1 MKRFVGL
8 VVALTLVPAGT
19 AGATGIG
26 KSNLK
31 IIDNPL
37 FVAVDGPGF
46 KVGMTKHGVHSYID
60 EQRFGIEE
68 AGYPIVRNTQQVSP
82 ALRQIV
88 CENGTYRLQSGAFNT
103 VTRAS
108 APGPRPLPYPP
119 SFGTG
124 FPNIFTFVGT
134 LDAVA
139 TNEAGE
145 QFRVLMSDLAH
156 ETQDAQYFRSTN
168 PIHAFI
174 VDANGRVRDRASLVG
189 EVKINRQTGEA
200 KHYIIDEGTC
210 HQSATFAGQPGV
222 TVFGQFF
229 VLPFPSTVIP
239 RTGWFD

>member
-1 MKRFVGL
+1 VKRFVAL
-8 VVALTLVPAGT
+8 VAALSLVPAGT
-19 AGATGIG
+19 AAASGGS
-26 KSNLK
+26 SNLK

-46 KVGMTKHGVHSYID
+46 LVGMTKHGVHPYID
-60 EQRFGIEE
+60 EQRFGIEQ

-82 ALRQIV
+82 ALRQII
-88 CENGTYRLQSGAFNT
+88 CENGTYRFQSGAFNT

-145 QFRVLMSDLAH
+145 QFRILMSDLAH
-156 ETQDAQYFRSTN
+156 ETIDERFFKSTN
-168 PIHAFI
+168 PIHAYI
-174 VDANGRVRDRASLVG
+174 VDSHGRVRDRASLVG
-189 EVKINRQTGEA
+189 EVKIDRQTGEA
-200 KHYIIDEGTC
+200 THHIIDEGTC
-210 HQSATFAGQPGV
+210 HQTATFAGQPGV

-229 VLPFPSTVIP
+229 VLPFPSTVI
-239 RTGWFD
+239 RR

>member
-1 MKRFVGL
+1 M
-8 VVALTLVPAGT
+8 VVALSLLPVGT
-19 AGATGIG
+19 AAASGGG
-26 KSNLK
+26 SNLK

-46 KVGMTKHGVHSYID
+46 KVGLTKHGIHSYID
-60 EQRFGIEE
+60 DQRFGIEQ
-68 AGYPIVRNTQQVSP
+68 AGYPIVRNEQQVSP

-88 CENGTYRLQSGAFNT
+88 CENGTYRFQSGTFYT
-103 VTRAS
+103 TTRAS

-119 SFGTG
+119 QFGTG

-145 QFRVLMSDLAH
+145 QFRILMSDLAH
-156 ETQDAQYFRSTN
+156 EKQDERFFTSTN
-168 PIHAFI
+168 PVHAFI
-174 VDANGRVRDRASLVG
+174 VDSRGRVRDRASLVG
-189 EVKINRQTGEA
+189 EVKVNRQTGEA
-200 KHYIIDEGTC
+200 KTYIIDEGTC
-210 HQSATFAGQPGV
+210 HQTATMYGQPV

-239 RTGWFD
+239 RHGWFD